1 MMKMLIALDEE
12 RVKSDGIYDLA
23 DMWRLIDER
32 FKKACTKE
40 VQSDGSVLY
49 SGDPNKDYFTEINI
63 AAMSFKRQPWFA
75 RYCTKWIWYDNDD
88 NEELPFQ
95 DIDVLTRQRKSNP
108 LFAAV

>member
-23 DMWRLIDER
+23 DMWRVIDEK

-49 SGDPNKDYFTEINI
+49 SGDPNKDYYTCIMLAYVILSER
-63 AAMSFKRQPWFA
+63 KWFA
-75 RYCTKWIWYDNDD
+75 QYCSKWIWYDNDD
-88 NEELPFQ
+88 DEELPFQ
-95 DIDVLTRQRKSNP
+95 DINVLLKERNRNP
-108 LFAAV
+108 LFAAG

>member
-49 SGDPNKDYFTEINI
+49 SGDPNKDYYTCISLGYIKLKNC
-63 AAMSFKRQPWFA
+63 SWFA
-75 RYCTKWIWYDNDD
+75 NYCVKWIWYDNDD